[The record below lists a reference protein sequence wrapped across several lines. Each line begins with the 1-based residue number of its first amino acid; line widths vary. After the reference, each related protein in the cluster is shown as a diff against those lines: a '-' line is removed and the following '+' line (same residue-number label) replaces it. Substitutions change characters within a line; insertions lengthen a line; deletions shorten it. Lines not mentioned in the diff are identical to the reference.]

1 MVHSSF
7 LVCSFSWQL
16 KLRIIAIQNAPR
28 ENRRNPRPLRGNL
41 EDALD
46 HFEQI
51 DSRLSI
57 GRSHLELLLPRYT
70 VPAELLE
77 NLSKNFQSILISLGR
92 VVCGDEK
99 LYDFTDDSEFN
110 GLIPVNQT
118 ELASGLKNWYLW
130 YISNCKW
137 PRSPTNFP
145 WRRPSCL
152 SGFGWISW

>member
-1 MVHSSF
+1 
-7 LVCSFSWQL
+7 
-16 KLRIIAIQNAPR
+16 
-28 ENRRNPRPLRGNL
+28 LRGNL

-46 HFEQI
+46 QFEQI

-118 ELASGLKNWYLW
+118 ELASGLKNWYL
-130 YISNCKW
+130 
-137 PRSPTNFP
+137 
-145 WRRPSCL
+145 
-152 SGFGWISW
+152 

>member
-1 MVHSSF
+1 
-7 LVCSFSWQL
+7 
-16 KLRIIAIQNAPR
+16 
-28 ENRRNPRPLRGNL
+28 LRGNL

-99 LYDFTDDSEFN
+99 LYHFTDDSEFN

-118 ELASGLKNWYLW
+118 ELASGLKNWYL
-130 YISNCKW
+130 
-137 PRSPTNFP
+137 
-145 WRRPSCL
+145 
-152 SGFGWISW
+152 